1 MITRNRK
8 RCRPRIRAV
17 AVSARAALVA
27 FMLLSTARGEPAQ
40 VHIIS
45 EPAGATITIDGK
57 PRGEAPV
64 TVTALSPGKHLLVA
78 EKRNH
83 HPVRRTIDL
92 IPGSRS
98 SEEIRL
104 EPIHGLILIQS
115 TPADVEVEIAG
126 AHRGTTPTL
135 ITDLP
140 LGRYRARL
148 SKPGFISKE
157 IEMNIKGRSP
167 QKFDVKLTSDS
178 AALAVDSEPPG
189 ADVTLNGV
197 ARGETPC
204 TIERIPSGTATLEL
218 SLAGFE
224 PYSESLKLSAGE
236 NQTITAVLKAIPSDL
251 EIVSIPEGAR
261 IYVDNQ
267 FRGKA
272 PVKMTK
278 LKPGTY
284 RVRAEMKAH
293 DIMLRNVEIGRAQKI
308 VEEFRLQR
316 NAGGISLTTEPAGV
330 EILLDGK
337 KLGFTTAD
345 TNRTDRVSQPFSA
358 NLIPCGV
365 HVLTLT
371 KPGYYET
378 KKEINIIRDEIFT
391 KHYRLPRRF
400 IPNYEVKTETEVYRG
415 ILIEVDAQRN
425 VKLETHPGI
434 FKTIMNAEIKSVR
447 PLRKDKVEED
457 LKSRKRP

>member
-1 MITRNRK
+1 MIARK
-8 RCRPRIRAV
+8 RHLYRRQARALI
-17 AVSARAALVA
+17 ASARAALIA
-27 FMLLSTARGEPAQ
+27 AMLLSTARGEPAQ
-40 VHIIS
+40 VHIIT
-45 EPAGATITIDGK
+45 EPAGATITVDGE

-64 TVTALSPGKHLLVA
+64 TLTNLAPGKHLLVA

-83 HPVRRTIDL
+83 ATVRRTIDL
-92 IPGSRS
+92 ISGARS

-104 EPIHGLILIQS
+104 EPILGLILIQS
-115 TPADVEVEIAG
+115 TPTGADVEIAG
-126 AHRGTTPTL
+126 AHRGNTPAL

-148 SKPGFISKE
+148 SKPGYIPRE
-157 IEMNIKGRSP
+157 IELKVEGRSP
-167 QKFDVKLTSDS
+167 KKFDVTLTSDS
-178 AALAVDSEPPG
+178 AALALDSEPPG

-204 TIERIPSGTATLEL
+204 TIERIPSGAAKLEL

-236 NQTITAVLKAIPSDL
+236 NQTITAVLKPIPSNL
-251 EIVSIPEGAR
+251 EIVSIPAGAR

-272 PVKMTK
+272 PVKMEK
-278 LKPGTY
+278 LTPGTY
-284 RVRAEMKAH
+284 RVRAELKAH
-293 DIMLRNVEIGRAQKI
+293 DIMLRNVEIGRAQNT
-308 VEEFRLQR
+308 VEEFRLLR
-316 NAGGISLTTEPAGV
+316 NAGGIAITTEPADV
-330 EILLDGK
+330 NILLDGK
-337 KLGFTTAD
+337 NIGFTMAD
-345 TNRTDRVSQPFSA
+345 TNRTDRVSEPFSA

-378 KKEINIIRDEIFT
+378 KKEVNIVRDEIYT
-391 KHYRLPRRF
+391 KHYRLARRF

-434 FKTIMNAEIKSVR
+434 FKTIMNAEIKSAR
-447 PLRKDKVEED
+447 PLRKDKIEED
-457 LKSRKRP
+457 MKSR